1 MPKQPLIR
9 GRRWRVAAR
18 AGLAAVVL
26 AGSAWLPSSAGPW
39 VAEPEGESTPLP
51 ADPAPLAP
59 PPKPLAPCAWWYGI
73 GEPPTYADLKFAA
86 QHYDLVVLNATETAA
101 MRRLRKLNPKIKILV
116 YKDFSSTR
124 NYPGAVDGG
133 KDAPYLPSGVGYIA
147 AQKNHP
153 EWFAVDTADRHIE
166 WKGYPLH
173 WQMTVW
179 TESYQKAWADAV
191 TAEVVR
197 EGWDG
202 VLADNDFSSLRYY
215 SSAVLKGTADA
226 AATDRLIR
234 DGLDRFLQVAGD
246 SLAQAGKMLI
256 PNVSESHLTPGRWSA
271 HSRYSGAMEENFGL
285 RENTGGGELLT
296 FRGNEFKELRA
307 QAALGESWLLL
318 VTKTHS
324 VREERVGY
332 ATAALLAGPYTC
344 WHGAS
349 TQDYQDPDWSAY
361 QDSGLGEAVESA
373 NQLANGAWTRTF
385 TNGWVAVNPTGKS
398 VKVTPPPGLT
408 TIEGTPVTGAVELPG
423 ADAAVLVKPPA
434 PATTSQTT
442 TTTTTTTTPTTTTTA
457 TTTPS
462 PRTTTTTTA
471 TITTKTTT
479 TTVTTTPPPPTPAL
493 PPPPGRLTPGR

>member
-1 MPKQPLIR
+1 MPKEPLISR
-9 GRRWRVAAR
+9 RRWRVAVR

-26 AGSAWLPSSAGPW
+26 AGSVWLPGYAGQW
-39 VAEPEGESTPLP
+39 LAEPEGEPTPLP
-51 ADPAPLAP
+51 ADPQPLAP

-133 KDAPYLPSGVGYIA
+133 KDAAYLPSGVGYIA

-179 TESYQKAWADAV
+179 TESYQKAWAEAV

-226 AATDRLIR
+226 AATDRQIR
-234 DGLDRFLQVAGD
+234 EGLDRFLQIAGD

-285 RENTGGGELLT
+285 RESTGGGELLT

-318 VTKTHS
+318 VTRTHS
-324 VREERVGY
+324 LREERVGY

-349 TQDYQDPDWSAY
+349 TQTYEDPDWSAY
-361 QDSGLGEAVESA
+361 QDSGLGEAVETA
-373 NQLANGAWTRTF
+373 NQLANGVWTRTF
-385 TNGWVAVNPTGKS
+385 TNGWVAVNPTAKT
-398 VKVTPPPGLT
+398 VKVTPPPGMT
-408 TIEGTPVTGAVELPG
+408 TIEGTPVSGAVELPG
-423 ADAAVLVKPPA
+423 ADAAVLVKAPA
-434 PATTSQTT
+434 PATTPEPTT
-442 TTTTTTTTPTTTTTA
+442 TTTTAQPTTSTTTPTTAPSPTTPTTTTT
-457 TTTPS
+457 TG
-462 PRTTTTTTA
+462 TTTTTPTA
-471 TITTKTTT
+471 
-479 TTVTTTPPPPTPAL
+479 TPPPPPPA
-493 PPPPGRLTPGR
+493 PTG

>member
-1 MPKQPLIR
+1 MA
-9 GRRWRVAAR
+9 VR
-18 AGLAAVVL
+18 AVVAAVVL
-26 AGSAWLPSSAGPW
+26 AGSVWLPSSAGQW
-39 VAEPEGESTPLP
+39 LGEPEEESAPLP
-51 ADPAPLAP
+51 ADPQPLAP

-101 MRRLRKLNPKIKILV
+101 MRRLRKLNPKIKVLV

-133 KDAPYLPSGVGYIA
+133 KDAAYLPSGVGYIA

-202 VLADNDFSSLRYY
+202 VLADNDFSSLKYY
-215 SSAVLKGTADA
+215 SSAVVKGTADA

-246 SLAQAGKMLI
+246 SLAQQGKMLI
-256 PNVSESHLTPGRWSA
+256 PNVSESHLTPGRWTA

-285 RENTGGGELLT
+285 RENTSGGELLT

-318 VTKTHS
+318 VTRTHS
-324 VREERVGY
+324 LREERVGY

-344 WHGAS
+344 WNAAS
-349 TQDYQDPDWSAY
+349 TVDYQDPEWSAY
-361 QDSGLGEAVESA
+361 QDAGLGEAVEAA
-373 NQLANGAWTRTF
+373 NQLPNGVWTRTF
-385 TNGWVAVNPTGKS
+385 THGWVAVNPTGKA
-398 VKVTPPPGLT
+398 VRVTPPAGMA
-408 TIEGTPVTGAVELPG
+408 TIEGHPVTGAVELTG
-423 ADAAVLVKPPA
+423 ADAAVLVKAPA
-434 PATTSQTT
+434 PATTASPTTATAPTTSTT
-442 TTTTTTTTPTTTTTA
+442 TTAPTTPTTTTPTTTTTTPTTTTTT
-457 TTTPS
+457 TTTP
-462 PRTTTTTTA
+462 PTTTTTR
-471 TITTKTTT
+471 
-479 TTVTTTPPPPTPAL
+479 PA
-493 PPPPGRLTPGR
+493 G